1 MKILTGQLPQGSLY
15 QGSFYHTVG
24 MRGHYSF
31 RGKPPSEKRRLLD
44 TYKKFMF
51 TLLSSKGK
59 WFDPHFTHMFRH
71 CDPCSVHFDYIG
83 KMETFVVDAKYIL
96 DKAGVDGKLLTA
108 SEELFRSGNEI
119 LAIRDFANG
128 ILFFRRSKNCKP
140 TYLCEIYLRIW
151 WRNS

>member
-1 MKILTGQLPQGSLY
+1 MKILTGQLPKGSLY

-24 MRGHYSF
+24 MSGHYSF

-44 TYKKFMF
+44 SYKKFMF
-51 TLLSSKGK
+51 
-59 WFDPHFTHMFRH
+59 
-71 CDPCSVHFDYIG
+71 YIG
-83 KMETFVVDAKYIL
+83 KMETFVADAKYIL

-119 LAIRDFANG
+119 LAIRDFAKG

-140 TYLCEIYLRIW
+140 TYLVKVVICGRI
-151 WRNS
+151 RRVSMAKQLN